1 MTELQWNQIA
11 DTMKQY
17 ERANSTTLD
26 PNKPI
31 VIRLDMRAGGS
42 FVRGLE
48 KPWDDAFT
56 QAMSTTAQ
64 KLAEQVQGA
73 QLAYVGSDEI
83 TLLLFNNSEK
93 EHFTPFFNGK
103 LQKIVSI
110 TAAMATAE
118 FNKKWLGLIE
128 TEENLERKELLQS
141 KLFSARFDSRAFNI
155 DGDVRDALLSV
166 WWRVTD
172 VARNSVQMLARHHF
186 SQKQLNGIGTKEMLI
201 KLESIGHHWD
211 DEVTSENKYGN
222 IFIREAYVGE
232 GERINNMDIGSGTG
246 YPSAALSN
254 FSPHS
259 FVIDGVECA
268 SMEGFLQSL
277 KFQDPEMQK
286 HVCTLVGKTA
296 KFKGKK
302 KKWWKTQTLYWKGE
316 EIPRSSERYQELLDD
331 AFTALSKNDGFRR
344 ALLATQNATLTHNIG
359 KKKESE
365 TVLTRTEFTSRLTKI
380 RNELQKGN

>member
-17 ERANSTTLD
+17 EHTNNTTLD
-26 PNKPI
+26 ATKPI

-48 KPWDDAFT
+48 KPWDSAFT
-56 QAMSTTAQ
+56 QAMSVTAQ

-118 FNKKWLGLIE
+118 FNKEWLTLIDDE
-128 TEENLERKELLQS
+128 SNAERKALLQS
-141 KLFSARFDSRAFNI
+141 KLFGARFDSRAFNI
-155 DGDVRDALLSV
+155 EGDVRDALLSV

-186 SQKQLNGIGTKEMLI
+186 SQKQLHGIGTKEMLL
-201 KLESIGHHWD
+201 KLESIGHNWSE
-211 DEVTSENKYGN
+211 EVTTENKYGN
-222 IFIREAYVGE
+222 IFIREAYMGE
-232 GERINNMDIGSGTG
+232 GYN
-246 YPSAALSN
+246 P
-254 FSPHS
+254 
-259 FVIDGVECA
+259 
-268 SMEGFLQSL
+268 
-277 KFQDPEMQK
+277 
-286 HVCTLVGKTA
+286 KT
-296 KFKGKK
+296 KETV
-302 KKWWKTQTLYWKGE
+302 KTIRHAWF
-316 EIPRSSERYQELLDD
+316 PSSEEQMRE
-331 AFTALSKNDGFRR
+331 FRNMNNYEQIIT
-344 ALLATQNATLTHNIG
+344 TQIY
-359 KKKESE
+359 K
-365 TVLTRTEFTSRLTKI
+365 RLME
-380 RNELQKGN
+380 RG